1 MTVTEKLLD
10 LIGTA
15 RFVDMTQD
23 LEEGIPY
30 WPTQPRFEAE
40 IGDHQSKG
48 CESYWRKIT
57 FCEHSGTHIDAFSH
71 FFEGGQNVDE
81 IPLTKIMGRAVNIDA
96 TNLPPCGLVTVDD
109 IRAFEAKYGP
119 IEKDDIVFFRFGW
132 DEKWSDTDACLKD
145 WPGTSQEAAEYL
157 LSKGVKAVG
166 CDTLA
171 LDACGSKNESHQVL
185 LGNGVNIIENVNRL
199 GDLPPFFAV
208 IGLPCRVKGGSG
220 STMRLIAL
228 LD

>member
-40 IGDHQSKG
+40 TVDHQSKG

-109 IRAFEAKYGP
+109 IRAFEAEYGP

-132 DEKWSDTDACLKD
+132 DEKWSDTDAFLKD
-145 WPGTSQEAAEYL
+145 WREHPRKRQNIFYPKALRRSDAIHWRWMPAEAKTNLIRCFWAMGSIL
-157 LSKGVKAVG
+157 LK
-166 CDTLA
+166 
-171 LDACGSKNESHQVL
+171 
-185 LGNGVNIIENVNRL
+185 
-199 GDLPPFFAV
+199 
-208 IGLPCRVKGGSG
+208 
-220 STMRLIAL
+220 M
-228 LD
+228 